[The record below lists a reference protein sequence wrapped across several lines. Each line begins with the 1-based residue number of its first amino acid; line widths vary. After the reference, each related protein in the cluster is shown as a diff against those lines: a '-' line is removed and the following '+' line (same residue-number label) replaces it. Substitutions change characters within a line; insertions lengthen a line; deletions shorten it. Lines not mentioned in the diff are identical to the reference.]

1 MVKSKKIFECNNC
14 GHQSS
19 KWTGKCVE
27 CNEWNTLSERIL
39 SSSKKNSVLN
49 SFKIPQLINDIKG
62 ESSERIQ
69 INDNEF
75 NRVIGNGLV
84 NGSVILLGGE
94 PGIGKSTLSLKIALT
109 LKLKVLY
116 ISGEESNQQIKLRA
130 NRLNYQNNQCFIYNE
145 TEINS
150 IIKTSDEVT
159 PKLIIIDSIQTI
171 YNSEIDA
178 IPGSVS
184 QIKYSAEVLIKY
196 AKERSIP
203 IIIIGHITKDGSIA
217 GPKVLEH
224 MVDTVLQFEG
234 DKNHLYRLVRSI
246 KNRFGSTNEL
256 GIYEMNE
263 KGLQEVNSPSKMLI
277 STNQEQLSGIALGC
291 SLEGV
296 RPIMIETQALTSPA
310 TYGNPQRSANGI
322 DIKRLNMLLAV
333 IEKRGGM
340 KLSQKDVFLN
350 ITGGLKVQDPA
361 IDLSLVSAILSSFFD
376 FYIDHKVCFIGEVGL
391 SGEIRP
397 VSRINERIKE
407 VTKMGIKT
415 IYLSKYSKLNMNEN
429 QAFELRKVGKLQEII
444 QQLFK

>member
-1 MVKSKKIFECNNC
+1 MNVTIAGTKVVSGLESVLNATNGIHFLKEYYLILKK
-14 GHQSS
+14 
-19 KWTGKCVE
+19 
-27 CNEWNTLSERIL
+27 
-39 SSSKKNSVLN
+39 SVLN

-203 IIIIGHITKDGSIA
+203 IIIIGHITKDGAIA

-291 SLEGV
+291 SLEGL

-333 IEKRGGM
+333 IEK
-340 KLSQKDVFLN
+340 
-350 ITGGLKVQDPA
+350 
-361 IDLSLVSAILSSFFD
+361 
-376 FYIDHKVCFIGEVGL
+376 E
-391 SGEIRP
+391 E
-397 VSRINERIKE
+397 E
-407 VTKMGIKT
+407 
-415 IYLSKYSKLNMNEN
+415 
-429 QAFELRKVGKLQEII
+429 
-444 QQLFK
+444 